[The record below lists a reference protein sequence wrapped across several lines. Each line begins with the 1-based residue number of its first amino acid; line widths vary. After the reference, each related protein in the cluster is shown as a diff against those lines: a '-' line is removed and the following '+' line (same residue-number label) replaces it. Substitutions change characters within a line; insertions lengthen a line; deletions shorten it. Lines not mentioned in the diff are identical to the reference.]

1 MANTT
6 ETVVVVRAV
15 NETDR
20 AFNAVNKNMR
30 RTSKSASHMNQQ
42 FRFMRGGLGQVGH
55 QVQDIAVQLQM
66 GQNAMLIFG
75 QQGSQIASL
84 FGPHG
89 AILGAFL
96 AVGAALGTAFMPG
109 VFGATKALDKLA
121 EAQDAVN
128 KIMHNTTI
136 GEATAEYQELL
147 KVSSSLAQMQ
157 MDVAFHKTS
166 LAIDANKEALI
177 NSLEGSMSV
186 TADLIEMRKHMR
198 DGDESIEGLSLKETY
213 DFVEFNAQQ
222 KLMDEFGQSGL
233 EMKQIIEDL
242 FSADTSAGI
251 LKSIDALMSIKDAS
265 PELNKAK
272 LAATEYA
279 LGLYNLTK
287 QQEKLRLGL
296 REAGSEKKD
305 KKSAKLDQSALEAVA
320 NQMAAE
326 ESIVMQGYET
336 AVKNARKATVTEA
349 ARVKA
354 ARDARINEMAAEEA
368 LVGAGIQTAIDNRE
382 AAAEETL
389 AARKAALE
397 DEYRLEQEYIESGE
411 AGRIAADHKAVL
423 AARDLAEEQT
433 RIKEDAAEKQAQIEL
448 QAISTTESAMAMMG
462 SALKDGTDA
471 QKAAFAIEKAL
482 AITSIII
489 NTHAAAS
496 KAAAV
501 AAIGGPQAWFATEA
515 AITAIGYA
523 KAGVVAGTTLASFEG
538 GGFTGNG
545 IRAGGMDGKGGKL
558 AMLHPNEKVTDLTM
572 DKESSSVNVTFNIQ
586 ANDTKGFDQLLAS
599 RRGTIVGLINQAMNN
614 RGKAGVV

>member
-20 AFNAVNKNMR
+20 AFNAVNQNMR
-30 RTSKSASHMNQQ
+30 RTSKTASHMNQQ

-128 KIMHNTTI
+128 KIMANTSI

-147 KVSSSLAQMQ
+147 DVSAALAGMQ
-157 MDVAFHKTS
+157 MDVALNK
-166 LAIDANKEALI
+166 LAIGIESNKEALI
-177 NSLEGSMSV
+177 SALGGSVGVSSDLLAMQENIAQGNDQFAKQQREFMAEVNKQSEL
-186 TADLIEMRKHMR
+186 DLISQFGTSGVE
-198 DGDESIEGLSLKETY
+198 LKE
-213 DFVEFNAQQ
+213 V
-222 KLMDEFGQSGL
+222 
-233 EMKQIIEDL
+233 IEDL
-242 FSADTSAGI
+242 FGAKTSDQVKASIEQLMGI
-251 LKSIDALMSIKDAS
+251 QGTTEAFSD
-265 PELNKAK
+265 AK
-272 LAATEYA
+272 LAAAEYA
-279 LGLYNLTK
+279 LGLFKLK
-287 QQEKLRLGL
+287 REEEKLNTPL
-296 REAGSEKKD
+296 EVAGFEKKK
-305 KKSAKLDQSALEAVA
+305 KKSDKLDKDSLEAVA

-423 AARDLAEEQT
+423 AARDLAEEQI
-433 RIKEDAAEKQAQIEL
+433 RIKKDAAEKQAQIEL
-448 QAISTTESAMAMMG
+448 QAISTAESAMAMMG

-545 IRAGGMDGKGGKL
+545 IRAGGMDGKGGKI
-558 AMLHPNEKVTDLTM
+558 AMVHPNEKIIDMEQGGDTQA
-572 DKESSSVNVTFNIQ
+572 VNVTFNIQ